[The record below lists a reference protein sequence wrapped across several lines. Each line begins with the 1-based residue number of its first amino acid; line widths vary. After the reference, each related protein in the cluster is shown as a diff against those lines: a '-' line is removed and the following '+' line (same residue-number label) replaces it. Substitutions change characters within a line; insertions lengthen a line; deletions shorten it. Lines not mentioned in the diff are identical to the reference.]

1 MDYKDI
7 FNMIC
12 SILQLVSAILGI
24 VSAVINFRDG
34 RGSNLKHID
43 ADRIL
48 AYVFLCA
55 LFIVP
60 VAISEVQIIICLIK
74 K

>member
-1 MDYKDI
+1 MGYKDI
-7 FNMIC
+7 FDMLC
-12 SILQLVSAILGI
+12 RVVQLVSAMLR
-24 VSAVINFRDG
+24 VIGAIRRLQDG
-34 RGSNLKHID
+34 RKFQLKNID

-48 AYVFLCA
+48 AGAILCVF
-55 LFIVP
+55 FIVP